1 MDSRLNIA
9 LVGYGKFGR
18 KYYSNIKSLN
28 NFNLKVVFK
37 KKIRKKF
44 LSKNIKLDLFNIK
57 NLKKYNIDC
66 AIIATSINSHYKIAK
81 VFLKRKIPIII
92 EKPVTSK
99 VKEIKDLIKIS
110 KKNKVTV
117 LVNHSDLY
125 NNDFEEI
132 LKHKKKIG
140 KINFLEAKYG
150 KYQDYYKGKNFLP
163 FFDWFSHPLAVIS
176 KFVSLNVN
184 PRIVY
189 NKIIKKMVKFSKI

>member
-28 NFNLKVVFK
+28 SFNLKVVFK

-99 VKEIKDLIKIS
+99 VKEIKDLINKNIYPIS
-110 KKNKVTV
+110 KEN
-117 LVNHSDLY
+117 
-125 NNDFEEI
+125 
-132 LKHKKKIG
+132 LKAEDREQGSALGSIG
-140 KINFLEAKYG
+140 LK
-150 KYQDYYKGKNFLP
+150 P
-163 FFDWFSHPLAVIS
+163 
-176 KFVSLNVN
+176 
-184 PRIVY
+184 
-189 NKIIKKMVKFSKI
+189 KIIH